1 MTDWHTSTALLLLA
15 DDTGRR
21 LRLRLSR
28 QALYCALLGGL
39 LTVLALAY
47 LGYHFL
53 VFQVDYSELA
63 QLRETVQA
71 QEEMAAQLQ
80 TLAQELT
87 RLQSFDT
94 QIRRLAGMEAGPA
107 AQGAPPLAV
116 GGGTLELAKAL
127 KEGEQAEQ
135 AQRLGRLYQDLER
148 LEREIALRAESLQTV
163 TEYLTKQKDRLAA
176 TPALWPTEGY
186 VTSRFGPRT
195 SPFTGQPQQHT
206 GVDIAAPPGTPI
218 RAPADGVVTFVGTLP
233 GYGHALVLTH
243 GFGFKT
249 FYGHNQRNQV
259 SKGQTVKRGQVIAF
273 VGNTGYS
280 TGAHLHYEVLLNDQ
294 PHDPLKYIVDE
305 VQRAQALRGR

>member
-1 MTDWHTSTALLLLA
+1 MTNWHTSTALLLLA

-80 TLAQELT
+80 SLTQELT
-87 RLQSFDT
+87 RLRSFDT
-94 QIRRLAGMEAGPA
+94 QIRRLAGMETGPA

-116 GGGTLELAKAL
+116 GGGSLELAKAL

-135 AQRLGRLYQDLER
+135 AQRLSRLYQDLER
-148 LEREIALRAESLQTV
+148 LEREMALRAESLQAV
-163 TEYLTKQKDRLAA
+163 TEYLTKQKDRLVA

-186 VTSRFGPRT
+186 VSSRFGPRT
-195 SPFTGQPQQHT
+195 SPFTGQPHHHT

-218 RAPADGVVTFVGTLP
+218 RAPADGIVTF
-233 GYGHALVLTH
+233 
-243 GFGFKT
+243 
-249 FYGHNQRNQV
+249 
-259 SKGQTVKRGQVIAF
+259 
-273 VGNTGYS
+273 
-280 TGAHLHYEVLLNDQ
+280 
-294 PHDPLKYIVDE
+294 
-305 VQRAQALRGR
+305 

>member
-1 MTDWHTSTALLLLA
+1 MPRNGYTLVLLTGNTPRGRQFHLTDL
-15 DDTGRR
+15 GFRG
-21 LRLRLSR
+21 
-28 QALYCALLGGL
+28 ALLGGL
-39 LTVLALAY
+39 LTVLALGY

-63 QLRETVQA
+63 HLRETVQS

-80 TLAQELT
+80 TLAQELN
-87 RLQSFDT
+87 RLRSFDT
-94 QIRRLAGMEAGPA
+94 QIRRLAGMEAGPTP
-107 AQGAPPLAV
+107 QGAPPRAV
-116 GGGTLELAKAL
+116 GGGALELAKAL
-127 KEGEQAEQ
+127 QEGE
-135 AQRLGRLYQDLER
+135 
-148 LEREIALRAESLQTV
+148 REMALRAESLQAV

-186 VTSRFGPRT
+186 VASRFGART
-195 SPFTGQPQQHT
+195 SPFTCQPQQHT
-206 GVDIAAPPGTPI
+206 GIDIAAPPGTPI
-218 RAPADGVVTFVGTLP
+218 RAPADGVVTFAGTLP
-233 GYGHALVLTH
+233 GYGHAVVLTH

-259 SKGQTVKRGQVIAF
+259 SKGQTVKRGQVIAL

-305 VQRAQALRGR
+305 GQRAQL

>member
-1 MTDWHTSTALLLLA
+1 MPRNGYTFVLLTGDTPRGRQFHVTDLEFR
-15 DDTGRR
+15 G
-21 LRLRLSR
+21 
-28 QALYCALLGGL
+28 ALLGGL

-87 RLQSFDT
+87 RLRSFDT

-107 AQGAPPLAV
+107 AQGGSTLAV

-206 GVDIAAPPGTPI
+206 GIDIAAPPGTPI
-218 RAPADGVVTFVGTLP
+218 RAPADGIVTFAGTLP

-259 SKGQTVKRGQVIAF
+259 SKGQTVKRGQVIAL

-294 PHDPLKYIVDE
+294 PHDPLKYVVDE
-305 VQRAQALRGR
+305 GQRPKL